1 MLDGLAAGR
10 LENVTVEAPT
20 NSDELAAQVAVE
32 RDVARRHL
40 VTVTESFYDPDW
52 RRDHRGGG
60 VYPEHHLW
68 LGSAAYL
75 ELDDAFKRLGG

>member
-1 MLDGLAAGR
+1 
-10 LENVTVEAPT
+10 
-20 NSDELAAQVAVE
+20 
-32 RDVARRHL
+32 
-40 VTVTESFYDPDW
+40 VTESFYDPDW

-75 ELDDAFKRLGG
+75 ELDDAFKRLGA